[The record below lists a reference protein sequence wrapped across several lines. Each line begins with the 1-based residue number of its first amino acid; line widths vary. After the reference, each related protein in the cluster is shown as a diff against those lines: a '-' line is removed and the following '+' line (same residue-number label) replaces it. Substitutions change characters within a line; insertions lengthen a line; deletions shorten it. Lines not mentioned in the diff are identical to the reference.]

1 MAELRNPARIRLE
14 KGELA
19 LGVGLRQA
27 RVVEIGKVLKT
38 CGYDWIFIDL
48 EHNSMSIDTAA
59 QMSVA
64 AQDAGIAPIVRVPH
78 RQYSMATRVLDGG
91 ALGIVMPH
99 VDTAEEAEEVV
110 HHLRYP
116 PVGHRSVTGAL
127 PQLDFGGKP
136 LGEATKIVNA
146 ATLVVVMLETP
157 LAIANAAKIAAVPG
171 IDSLLI
177 GTSDLSMEM
186 GMPGEIGRPEIA
198 AAYETVIAACKAHGK
213 WPGMGGVYVEDLM
226 QKYIRMGARLVLG
239 GSDLAFLM
247 AAARQRSAMLR
258 GIL

>member
-1 MAELRNPARIRLE
+1 MTELRNPARVRLE

-27 RVVEIGKVLKT
+27 RVVEIGKVLKS

-99 VDTAEEAEEVV
+99 VDTAEEAAEVV
-110 HHLRYP
+110 
-116 PVGHRSVTGAL
+116 
-127 PQLDFGGKP
+127 
-136 LGEATKIVNA
+136 
-146 ATLVVVMLETP
+146 
-157 LAIANAAKIAAVPG
+157 
-171 IDSLLI
+171 
-177 GTSDLSMEM
+177 
-186 GMPGEIGRPEIA
+186 
-198 AAYETVIAACKAHGK
+198 
-213 WPGMGGVYVEDLM
+213 
-226 QKYIRMGARLVLG
+226 
-239 GSDLAFLM
+239 
-247 AAARQRSAMLR
+247 
-258 GIL
+258 